1 MQKTVFAVML
11 AVIVLAPAPA
21 WGQEQLS
28 LPPGCNDEQLAEA
41 LKGLTNLEWLD
52 IDGSGRAEF
61 KLEDD
66 AKIARIGWLAR
77 AENGSWHGFAA
88 GRMGLAPGVVAAANA
103 LGERIVVERDIN
115 AHRLG
120 KMKADQYEY
129 QAKLAHLRLADLLRG
144 PSRHVVDTPL
154 DAKLYQDEV
163 VEGLKTLK
171 AFLTGCAELAEPQ
184 RIEI

>member
-1 MQKTVFAVML
+1 MQASIEHKEITAGVIKKVPQVEVTVAVQFSEEER
-11 AVIVLAPAPA
+11 AI
-21 WGQEQLS
+21 
-28 LPPGCNDEQLAEA
+28 AERW
-41 LKGLTNLEWLD
+41 N
-52 IDGSGRAEF
+52 
-61 KLEDD
+61 
-66 AKIARIGWLAR
+66 
-77 AENGSWHGFAA
+77 
-88 GRMGLAPGVVAAANA
+88 

-129 QAKLAHLRLADLLRG
+129 QAKLAHLRLADLWRG